1 MPKLHAGKAG
11 QAETDHGEAAE
22 FGAMTSA
29 IYTGNTLVMKVLSLK
44 YTLSPRVNCNI
55 LSF

>member
-11 QAETDHGEAAE
+11 QAETHHGEAAE
-22 FGAMTSA
+22 FSAMTSA

-44 YTLSPRVNCNI
+44 YT
-55 LSF
+55 